1 MMFYEEIGS
10 GRPLVMIHGLGG
22 SARSWD
28 RVSPA
33 LAEKRRLILLD
44 LPGHG
49 RSQSGSAAD
58 TFEAMTN
65 SVEEFLVQQ
74 KLIAADVVGSSL
86 GGRIVLELARRGGVG
101 SAVALDPGGFWQGW
115 ERSFVRA
122 SLMFTIKLIRTLG
135 HSRRVLASSIARP
148 LALRQLS
155 HRPSALP
162 VGFCKTEIDSCARA
176 ANFEAIVRDLTS
188 IPAQAGPA
196 VPSVSRVALGW
207 GRQDRLCFPSQAH
220 RANAAFPDA
229 KIFWFDECGH
239 FPAWDQPRATV
250 DFILATLGE

>member
-1 MMFYEEIGS
+1 MFYEEIGS

-58 TFEAMTN
+58 TFEAITN

-74 KLIAADVVGSSL
+74 KLIAVDVVGSSL
-86 GGRIVLELARRGGVG
+86 GGRIVLELARRGSVG

-122 SLMFTIKLIRTLG
+122 SLMGTIKLIRALG
-135 HSRRVLASSIARP
+135 QSRQLLASSIARP

-162 VGFCKTEIDSCARA
+162 VGFCKTEIDSCSKV

-196 VPSVSRVALGW
+196 APSVSRGRARMGQAGSALLPEPGSS
-207 GRQDRLCFPSQAH
+207 SQC
-220 RANAAFPDA
+220 R
-229 KIFWFDECGH
+229 I
-239 FPAWDQPRATV
+239 PRR
-250 DFILATLGE
+250 